1 MGLFDE
7 LRKLNQDTSIFNLN
21 EDVEAE
27 FLGNVVALNED
38 LDLFD
43 DDYNLINESNYI
55 MLDSATKRKRLLR
68 QATLLAAKENQDP
81 LYLKYVSVSR
91 RRRSLREKIQQK
103 YASKGRQKLAEFEAA
118 KRNRE

>member
-1 MGLFDE
+1 MVCIMGLFDE

-68 QATLLAAKENQDP
+68 QATFLAAKENQDP
-81 LYLKYVSVSR
+81 LTLKYVPVTNR
-91 RRRSLREKIQQK
+91 KKI
-103 YASKGRQKLAEFEAA
+103 
-118 KRNRE
+118 